1 MSVAQHKR
9 GETKLFFDDEKKKK
23 KDDFDDLCV
32 ENNDHHHLPD
42 DFGGSTTRTR
52 RKRKMSF
59 LRADFEFI
67 MAVHSLVKMSKTA
80 TERAFA
86 SLLERSKVMMI
97 NDFERMARCICVL
110 LMSRTAT
117 ELATRVA
124 ARIFAAL
131 VGETRVVVSPKVG
144 ILVQRRERGG
154 GGGFFFFFFFLS
166 VLLADDERVV
176 LGDGGPRDERRG
188 GGGPPVFASFS
199 LLFPLTFLPSVFYS
213 QLFLDF

>member
-1 MSVAQHKR
+1 
-9 GETKLFFDDEKKKK
+9 
-23 KDDFDDLCV
+23 
-32 ENNDHHHLPD
+32 
-42 DFGGSTTRTR
+42 
-52 RKRKMSF
+52 MSF

-97 NDFERMARCICVL
+97 NDFERMTRCICVL

-176 LGDGGPRDERRG
+176 LGDGGPRDERCG

>member
-1 MSVAQHKR
+1 M
-9 GETKLFFDDEKKKK
+9 
-23 KDDFDDLCV
+23 
-32 ENNDHHHLPD
+32 
-42 DFGGSTTRTR
+42 
-52 RKRKMSF
+52 
-59 LRADFEFI
+59 
-67 MAVHSLVKMSKTA
+67 VKMSKTA

-117 ELATRVA
+117 ELARVVA

-154 GGGFFFFFFFLS
+154 GGGRFFFFFFFLS

-199 LLFPLTFLPSVFYS
+199 LLFPLTFLASVFYS